1 MVPPSNGVSLCRLHD
16 GGPMRPLACLCS
28 FAPALALLAGCAT
41 VDSTI
46 AVAHEKPIA
55 AVHLSAAREVSVEA
69 VRTAAATGTD
79 RQGVKKNGFGQDTA
93 SIFTEP
99 KPDQIVQQAL
109 AAELGRAGFNFG
121 KGSPDAILVEIHQF
135 FAEPEVGMF
144 AGDVFAVV
152 DATVS
157 VTRGSGKVKRR
168 FNGIGK
174 VTTLVWSDGSYRD
187 AYQLALQDFLGKC
200 VPEIVKLFEAPR
212 AQRDAPGSL

>member
-1 MVPPSNGVSLCRLHD
+1 MKSLVS
-16 GGPMRPLACLCS
+16 LCS
-28 FAPALALLAGCAT
+28 FASALAFLGGCAT

-55 AVHLSAAREVSVEA
+55 ATRLSAAREVSVET
-69 VRTAAATGTD
+69 VRTAAATGVD
-79 RQGVKKNGFGQDTA
+79 RQGVKKNGYGVDTA
-93 SIFTEP
+93 NVFTDP

-109 AAELGRAGFNFG
+109 AAELGRAGFNVG
-121 KGSPDAILVEIHQF
+121 KDSPNAIRVEIHQF

-144 AGDVFAVV
+144 AGDVFALI

-157 VTRGSGKVKRR
+157 VTRGSDKVKRR

-174 VTTLVWSDGSYRD
+174 VTTMVWADGSFRD

-212 AQRDAPGSL
+212 AQRDALGSL

>member
-1 MVPPSNGVSLCRLHD
+1 MRL
-16 GGPMRPLACLCS
+16 LTSLCS
-28 FAPALALLAGCAT
+28 FASALALLGGCAT

-46 AVAHEKPIA
+46 AVGHEKPIA
-55 AVHLSAAREVSVEA
+55 ATHLTAAREVSVETA
-69 VRTAAATGTD
+69 RTAAATGTD
-79 RQGVKKNGFGQDTA
+79 RQGVKKNSYGQDSA

-109 AAELGRAGFNFG
+109 TAELGRAGFTVG
-121 KGSPDAILVEIHQF
+121 KDSPNTIRVEIHQF
-135 FAEPEVGMF
+135 FAEPEVGLF

-157 VTRGSGKVKRR
+157 VNLGPGKVKRR

-174 VTTLVWSDGSYRD
+174 VTTLIWADGSYRD

-200 VPEIVKLFEAPR
+200 VPEIVRLFEAPR
-212 AQRDAPGSL
+212 TQRDAPGSL